1 MFPCVVSVTVQ
12 FYSHFDLAAYNLKHK
27 VLALKTFPKIRLEGI
42 ISPGEENFQI
52 SSLVK
57 MVVK

>member
-1 MFPCVVSVTVQ
+1 MFPCVVTVTVK
-12 FYSHFDLAAYNLKHK
+12 FYSHFDLVAYNFKHTD
-27 VLALKTFPKIRLEGI
+27 LALKTFPKIRLEGI

-57 MVVK
+57 RVVK